1 MSKDLEVGGWLQADF
16 AYHGDSA
23 EMLHRLEA
31 ESVSLSIWSP
41 PYHVGKGYEL
51 GQTFANWQKMLR
63 EVISAHYRILK
74 PGGFCVININDILCF
89 SDPEMPKIQAETISQ
104 KRINLTKEEILDAI
118 AELGT
123 RNRDILAKHFN
134 VSEQTI
140 DRRLNGNNIRGGKY
154 SDQTRVKEVGGLIE
168 TFGLD
173 AGLYLYDRRIWMK
186 DPAWANS
193 RWASSSYRAIDDF
206 EYLYFLWKPG
216 ITVVD
221 RNRLTNEEWS
231 SWGSRGIWTIPSVRA
246 NNDHEAKFPIELPT
260 RVIRLLTKENDLVL
274 DPFVGSGTTMVAS
287 AALNRRVIGIDLDKK
302 YVAMANKAFNAAR
315 NKGFQ
320 QSLEM

>member
-1 MSKDLEVGGWLQADF
+1 MSEGIDVGGWLQADC
-16 AYHGDSA
+16 AYQGDSA
-23 EMLHRLEA
+23 EMLHRLEP
-31 ESVSLSIWSP
+31 ESVALSIWSP

-63 EVISAHYRILK
+63 EVIAAHYRILK

-89 SDPEMPKIQAETISQ
+89 SDAEMPKIQAETISQ
-104 KRINLTKEEILDAI
+104 KRISLTKEEILDAI

-123 RNRDILAKHFN
+123 RNRDTLAKHFN

-168 TFGLD
+168 NFGHD

-193 RWASSSYRAIDDF
+193 RWASSSYRSIDDF

-221 RNRLTNEEWS
+221 RSRLTSEEWAT
-231 SWGSRGIWTIPSVRA
+231 WGSRGIWSIPSVRS
-246 NNDHEAKFPIELPT
+246 NNDHEAKFPVELPS
-260 RVIRLLTKENDLVL
+260 RIIRLLTKENDLVL

-287 AALNRRVIGIDLDKK
+287 AALNRRVIGIDLDKD
-302 YVAMANKAFNAAR
+302 YVAMANKAFNSTK
-315 NKGFQ
+315 NQGIQ
-320 QSLEM
+320 QILDM